1 MLWDT
6 LPDKAD
12 ELLDSL
18 VQGTDSELTD
28 EQLQELAEKWQ
39 QPGYAAGKLR
49 HQQRFDYQFAYRR
62 ILYLHRR
69 RLVYRM
75 MRYAA
80 ILTLAFGIGLL
91 AYRLLQN
98 PDANQE
104 VKQLVTVKPGEMKAI
119 LRMADGRE
127 VELTGQKEKLRESN
141 GAVIAI
147 DSSGMRYAPQPDAAD
162 DVEIENS
169 ISIPRG
175 GEYMLTLS
183 DGTKI
188 WLNADS
194 ELRYPVAFRK
204 GKREVTVVGEAYLEV
219 AHDPHAPFIVRTVMG
234 SVEVL
239 GTKFNVQAYREEQS
253 LVTTLV
259 EGSVVCRQEKGGKAV
274 VLKPSQQVTIDE
286 NGIGKVRYVK
296 SELFTGWK
304 DGMFIFEN
312 ARLEDILAQLS
323 RWYDIRVVYTDELLK
338 ELHFSGDLSRF
349 KDINIFFRMF
359 EQSADI
365 TFSLKEKTLTVSR
378 K

>member
-1 MLWDT
+1 MLWEA

-12 ELLDSL
+12 KLLESL
-18 VQGTDSELTD
+18 LQGTDTELTD
-28 EQLQELAEKWQ
+28 EQLRQLAEKWQ

-49 HQQRFDYQFAYRR
+49 QHRHYDYQLAYRR
-62 ILYLHRR
+62 ILHLHRR
-69 RLVYRM
+69 RRAYRL

-80 ILTLAFGIGLL
+80 ILTLSLGIGLL
-91 AYRLLQN
+91 AYRLLQH
-98 PDANQE
+98 PETNQE

-141 GAVIAI
+141 GAVIVI
-147 DSSGMRYAPQPDAAD
+147 DSSGMRYAHQPDVAD
-162 DVEIENS
+162 DAEIENS

-194 ELRYPVAFRK
+194 ELRYPVIFRK
-204 GKREVTVVGEAYLEV
+204 GRREVTVVGEAYLEV
-219 AHDPHAPFIVRTVMG
+219 AHDPQAPFIVRTAMG

-239 GTKFNVQAYREEQS
+239 GTRFNVQAYREEQS
-253 LVTTLV
+253 LVATLV
-259 EGSVVCRQEKGGKAV
+259 EGSVVCHQERGLEAV
-274 VLKPSQQVTIDE
+274 VLKPGQQVTIDE
-286 NGIGKVRYVK
+286 NGMGKVRYVK
-296 SELFTGWK
+296 SELYTGWK

-312 ARLEDILAQLS
+312 ERLEDILKQLA
-323 RWYDIRVVYTDELLK
+323 RWYDIRVVYTDEQLK

-349 KDINIFFRMF
+349 KDIQVFFRMF

-365 TFSLKEKTLTVSR
+365 TFALKEKTLTVGR